1 VNSVVSVAK
10 AEPIANPDV
19 SRVEELQMRHRDMSR
34 HRALEE
40 ALSEAVQAKKLE
52 GLLHLSMGSEAVAS
66 SLIARLGDGD
76 RLYSAHRAHGHFLLC
91 GVPARSLFAELA
103 GRETGLCRGRAG
115 TLHLMSD
122 KAVMATG
129 IVGGSLPP
137 AIGHAIKLGDGGIV
151 AVCFGDGA
159 VQTGTFH
166 EAMNLAALWKAPVLF
181 VCENNG
187 WAEFTSRE
195 EHTTV
200 GKVASY
206 GDLYGV
212 PAAEVDGTDVEALGR
227 VFDTLIE
234 PMREGGGPALVECHI
249 SRLRPHYEGDWRE
262 QSVEGDP
269 LPVIEASLI
278 ELGVDEQELASRRQE
293 DLEEMRDLLDDV
305 LAKDPFPDPADDLDL
320 VYARPLR

>member
-1 VNSVVSVAK
+1 VA
-10 AEPIANPDV
+10 
-19 SRVEELQMRHRDMSR
+19 ELDARHGDMSR

-40 ALSEAVQAKKLE
+40 TLSEAVRDKKLD

-66 SLIARLGDGD
+66 TLISRLGERD
-76 RLYSAHRAHGHFLLC
+76 RLYSAHRAHGHFLRC

-103 GRETGLCRGRAG
+103 GRETGLCRGRGG

-129 IVGGSLPP
+129 IVGGTLPP
-137 AIGHAIKLGDGGIV
+137 AVGHALTLEPGGIV

-166 EAMNLAALWKAPVLF
+166 EAMNLAALWKSPVLF

-200 GKVASY
+200 GSVVSY
-206 GDLYGV
+206 GDLYGI
-212 PAAEVDGTDVEALGR
+212 PAAEVDGTDVEALGT
-227 VFDTLIE
+227 VLDSLIE
-234 PMREGGGPALVECHI
+234 PIRNGGGPALLECHI

-262 QSVEGDP
+262 HSAEGDP
-269 LPVIEASLI
+269 LPAIESTLVS
-278 ELGVDEQELASRRQE
+278 LGVDEKVLSTRREAEL
-293 DLEEMRDLLDDV
+293 DEMRELLDDV
-305 LAKDPFPDPADDLDL
+305 LANDPFPDPGEDLDL
-320 VYARPLR
+320 VYSRSLS